1 MSTLRN
7 IFGTDTEN
15 YDRFRPRYTNELF
28 DFINSNTDGTNALE
42 IGSGSGQATEWFLSH
57 GYEVTCCEI
66 SEEFCAFLNEK
77 YKNYPISVHNKPFED
92 FKGEKESFDLIF
104 SATAFHWVD
113 RDIGF
118 NKLYSLLKKGGTAAL
133 FWNVPYGAY
142 DNEALFNDI
151 QKAYGSDR
159 KWEDAPREKYGFCKE
174 YLEKYNFSDVEK
186 HIFRGVR
193 KLDSQQYLSLLE
205 TYSDHKAMEKEKKE
219 KLYKNIASA
228 IENHGG
234 YINIL
239 DNIELYLA
247 RRK

>member
-15 YDRFRPRYTNELF
+15 YDRFRPRYTKELF
-28 DFINSNTDGTNALE
+28 EFINSNTDGTKALE

-66 SEEFCAFLNEK
+66 SEEFCAFLAEK
-77 YKNYPISVHNKPFED
+77 YKNMPIEVHNKPFED
-92 FKGEKESFDLIF
+92 FEGENESFDLIF

-118 NKLYSLLKKGGTAAL
+118 SKLHSLLKKGGTAAL

-142 DNEALFNDI
+142 DNESLFNDI

-159 KWEDAPREKYGFCKE
+159 KWEGTPREKYGFCKE
-174 YLEKYNFSDVEK
+174 YLEKYNFSDMEK

-193 KLDSQQYLSLLE
+193 KLDAQQYLSLLE

-228 IENHGG
+228 IEKHGG

>member
-7 IFGTDTEN
+7 TFGTDAEN
-15 YDRFRPRYTNELF
+15 YDRFRPRYTEELF
-28 DFINSNTDGTNALE
+28 EFISADTEGKKALE
-42 IGSGSGQATEWFLSH
+42 IGSGSGQATGWFLNK

-66 SEEFCAFLNEK
+66 SSDFCDFLKEK
-77 YKNYPISVHNKPFED
+77 YKNHAITVHNLPFED
-92 FKGEKESFDLIF
+92 FEGENEGFDLIF

-118 NKLYSLLKKGGTAAL
+118 PKLFSLLKKGGRLAL

-142 DNEALFNDI
+142 DNERLFDDI
-151 QKAYGSDR
+151 QKAYGSER
-159 KWEDAPREKYGFCKE
+159 KWGEPAEKYGFCME
-174 YLEKYNFSDVEK
+174 YLEKYPFEKIEK
-186 HIFRGVR
+186 HIFKGHRR
-193 KLDSQQYLSLLE
+193 LSAEQYISLLE
-205 TYSDHKAMEKEKKE
+205 TYSDHKAMEAERKN
-219 KLYKNIASA
+219 KLYENITSA
-228 IENHGG
+228 IEKYGG

>member
-15 YDRFRPRYTNELF
+15 YDRSRPRYTNELF
-28 DFINSNTDGTNALE
+28 DFINGNTDGTKALE

-66 SEEFCAFLNEK
+66 SEEFCAFLSEK
-77 YKNYPISVHNKPFED
+77 YKNYPISVENKPFED
-92 FKGEKESFDLIF
+92 FKGENESFDLIF

-118 NKLYSLLKKGGTAAL
+118 SKLYSLLKKGGTAAL

-159 KWEDAPREKYGFCKE
+159 KWEGAPREKYGFCKE

-193 KLDSQQYLSLLE
+193 KLDAQQYLSLLE

-228 IENHGG
+228 IEKHGG

>member
-1 MSTLRN
+1 MSSLRN
-7 IFGTDTEN
+7 IFGSDAEN

-28 DFINSNTDGTNALE
+28 EFISANTKNKNALE
-42 IGSGSGQATEWFLSH
+42 IGSGSGQATEWFLNHDYS
-57 GYEVTCCEI
+57 VTCCEI
-66 SEEFCAFLNEK
+66 SSDFCDFLKEK
-77 YKNYPISVHNKPFED
+77 YKNYPITVENLPFED
-92 FKGEKESFDLIF
+92 FKGENESFDLIF

-113 RDIGF
+113 KDIGF
-118 NKLYSLLKKGGTAAL
+118 QKLYDLLKKGGTAAL

-151 QKAYGSDR
+151 QKAYNSDR
-159 KWEDAPREKYGFCKE
+159 KWESEPKEKYGFCIE
-174 YLEKYNFSDVEK
+174 YLEKYHFADIEK

-193 KLDSQQYLSLLE
+193 KLTSDEYISLLE
-205 TYSDHKAMEKEKKE
+205 TYSDHKSMEKSKKE
-219 KLYKNIASA
+219 ELYKNIASA
-228 IENHGG
+228 IEKHGG